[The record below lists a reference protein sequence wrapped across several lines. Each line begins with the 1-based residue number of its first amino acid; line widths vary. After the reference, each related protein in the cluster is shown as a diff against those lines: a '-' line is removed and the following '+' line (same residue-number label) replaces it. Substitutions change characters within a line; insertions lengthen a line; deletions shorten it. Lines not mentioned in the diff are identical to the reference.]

1 MRGWKGEEERTIFHH
16 HLLDNNKLAFA
27 EAFSN
32 RKECQFSNYIHIKL
46 ATMGKLLI
54 EI

>member
-1 MRGWKGEEERTIFHH
+1 MERRKT
-16 HLLDNNKLAFA
+16 NKSAFA

-32 RKECQFSNYIHIKL
+32 RKEGQFSNYIHIKL
-46 ATMGKLLI
+46 AAMEKLFI